1 MEYENN
7 PEIDGD
13 HNIKILWDK
22 NTVEKAIIDISD
34 SITKKFKDFQSI
46 NIVPIMTGSI
56 LFATKLLTE
65 FEKYRPG
72 AYKIF
77 PLTAKTYVNSMKSQ
91 GTSIFGYGLI
101 SDSLD
106 NGSPTIIVDDLMD
119 TGETLKKV
127 IENIYQT
134 VSKDVYS
141 VVLLDKLG
149 RRNNIIQPDF
159 SCFELYDD
167 KWVVGYGMDYQ
178 GKFRGLEYIGYL
190 EFI

>member
-7 PEIDGD
+7 PEIVED
-13 HNIKILWDK
+13 HNIKILWDRD
-22 NTVEKAIIDISD
+22 TVEKAIIDISD
-34 SITKKFKDFQSI
+34 SITKKFKDFESI
-46 NIVPIMTGSI
+46 NLVPIMTGSI

-65 FEKYRPG
+65 LEKYRPG

-77 PLTAKTYVNSMKSQ
+77 PLTAKTYGNSMESQ
-91 GTSIFGYGLI
+91 GTTIFGYGLI

-119 TGETLKKV
+119 TGETLQKV

>member
-1 MEYENN
+1 ME
-7 PEIDGD
+7 
-13 HNIKILWDK
+13 
-22 NTVEKAIIDISD
+22 
-34 SITKKFKDFQSI
+34 
-46 NIVPIMTGSI
+46 
-56 LFATKLLTE
+56 
-65 FEKYRPG
+65 
-72 AYKIF
+72 
-77 PLTAKTYVNSMKSQ
+77 SQ

-127 IENIYQT
+127 IENINQT

>member
-7 PEIDGD
+7 PEIVGD

-65 FEKYRPG
+65 LEKYRPG

-77 PLTAKTYVNSMKSQ
+77 PLTAKTYGNNMESQ
-91 GTSIFGYGLI
+91 GTTIYGYGLI

-119 TGETLKKV
+119 TGETLKTV

>member
-7 PEIDGD
+7 PEIVED

-22 NTVEKAIIDISD
+22 DTVEKAIIDISD
-34 SITKKFKDFQSI
+34 SITKKFKDFESI

-65 FEKYRPG
+65 LEKYRPG

-77 PLTAKTYVNSMKSQ
+77 PLTAKTYGNSMESQ
-91 GTSIFGYGLI
+91 GTTIFGYGLI

-119 TGETLKKV
+119 TGETLEKV

>member
-1 MEYENN
+1 M
-7 PEIDGD
+7 
-13 HNIKILWDK
+13 
-22 NTVEKAIIDISD
+22 
-34 SITKKFKDFQSI
+34 
-46 NIVPIMTGSI
+46 
-56 LFATKLLTE
+56 
-65 FEKYRPG
+65 EKYRPG

-77 PLTAKTYVNSMKSQ
+77 PLTAKTYGNSMESQ

-127 IENIYQT
+127 IENINQT

>member
-7 PEIDGD
+7 PEIVED

-22 NTVEKAIIDISD
+22 DTVEKAIIDISD
-34 SITKKFKDFQSI
+34 SITKKFKDFESI

-65 FEKYRPG
+65 LEKYRPG
-72 AYKIF
+72 VYKIF
-77 PLTAKTYVNSMKSQ
+77 PLTAKTYGNSMESQ
-91 GTSIFGYGLI
+91 GTTIFGYGLI

>member
-7 PEIDGD
+7 PEIGQD
-13 HNIKILWDK
+13 HNIKILWDRD
-22 NTVEKAIIDISD
+22 TVEKAIIDISD
-34 SITKKFKDFQSI
+34 SITKKFKDFESI

-65 FEKYRPG
+65 LEKYRPG

-77 PLTAKTYVNSMKSQ
+77 PLTAKTYGNSMESQ
-91 GTSIFGYGLI
+91 GTTIFGYGLI

-119 TGETLKKV
+119 TGETLEKV

-178 GKFRGLEYIGYL
+178 GKVRGLEYIGYL

>member
-7 PEIDGD
+7 PEIVED
-13 HNIKILWDK
+13 HNIKILWDRD
-22 NTVEKAIIDISD
+22 TVEKAIIDISD
-34 SITKKFKDFQSI
+34 SITKKFKDFESI

-65 FEKYRPG
+65 LEKYRPG
-72 AYKIF
+72 VYKIF
-77 PLTAKTYVNSMKSQ
+77 PLTAKTYGNSMESQ
-91 GTSIFGYGLI
+91 GTTIFGYGLI

-119 TGETLKKV
+119 TGETLEKV

-167 KWVVGYGMDYQ
+167 KWVVGYGIDYQ

>member
-7 PEIDGD
+7 PEIGQD
-13 HNIKILWDK
+13 HNIKILWDRD
-22 NTVEKAIIDISD
+22 TVEKAIIDISD
-34 SITKKFKDFQSI
+34 SITKKFKDFESI

-65 FEKYRPG
+65 LEKYRPG

-77 PLTAKTYVNSMKSQ
+77 PLTAKTYGNSMESQ
-91 GTSIFGYGLI
+91 GTTIFGYGLI

-119 TGETLKKV
+119 TGETLEKV

-167 KWVVGYGMDYQ
+167 KWVVG
-178 GKFRGLEYIGYL
+178 
-190 EFI
+190 

>member
-1 MEYENN
+1 MDFENN
-7 PEIDGD
+7 PEIVDD

-22 NTVEKAIIDISD
+22 ETVEKAIIDISD

-56 LFATKLLTE
+56 LFVTKLLTE
-65 FEKYRPG
+65 LEKYRPG

-77 PLTAKTYVNSMKSQ
+77 PLTAKTYGNSMESQ
-91 GTSIFGYGLI
+91 GTTIYGYGLI

>member
-7 PEIDGD
+7 PEIVED

-22 NTVEKAIIDISD
+22 DTVEKAIIDISD
-34 SITKKFKDFQSI
+34 SITKKFKDFESI

-65 FEKYRPG
+65 LEKYRPG

-77 PLTAKTYVNSMKSQ
+77 PLTAKTYGNSMESQ
-91 GTSIFGYGLI
+91 GTTIFGYGLI

-119 TGETLKKV
+119 TGETLEKV

-149 RRNNIIQPDF
+149 RRNNIIQQDF

-167 KWVVGYGMDYQ
+167 KWVVGYGMDYK

>member
-7 PEIDGD
+7 PEIVED
-13 HNIKILWDK
+13 HNIKILWDRD
-22 NTVEKAIIDISD
+22 TVEKAIIDISD
-34 SITKKFKDFQSI
+34 SITKKFKDFESI

-65 FEKYRPG
+65 LEKYRPG
-72 AYKIF
+72 VYKIF
-77 PLTAKTYVNSMKSQ
+77 PLTAKTYGNSMESQ
-91 GTSIFGYGLI
+91 GTTIFGYGLI

-127 IENIYQT
+127 IENINQT

>member
-7 PEIDGD
+7 PEIVGD

-65 FEKYRPG
+65 LEKNRPG

-77 PLTAKTYVNSMKSQ
+77 PLTAKTYGNSMESQ

>member
-7 PEIDGD
+7 PEIVED
-13 HNIKILWDK
+13 HNIKILWDRD
-22 NTVEKAIIDISD
+22 TVEKAIIDISD
-34 SITKKFKDFQSI
+34 SITKKFKDFESI

-65 FEKYRPG
+65 LEKYRPG
-72 AYKIF
+72 VYKIF
-77 PLTAKTYVNSMKSQ
+77 PLTAKTYGNSMESQ
-91 GTSIFGYGLI
+91 GTTIFGYGLI

-119 TGETLKKV
+119 TGETLEKV

>member
-7 PEIDGD
+7 PEIGQD
-13 HNIKILWDK
+13 HNIKILWDRD
-22 NTVEKAIIDISD
+22 TVEKAIIDISD
-34 SITKKFKDFQSI
+34 SITKKFKDFESI

-65 FEKYRPG
+65 LEKYRPG

-77 PLTAKTYVNSMKSQ
+77 PLTAKTYGNSMESQ
-91 GTSIFGYGLI
+91 GTTIFGYGLI

-119 TGETLKKV
+119 TGETLEKV

>member
-7 PEIDGD
+7 PEIVQD
-13 HNIKILWDK
+13 HNIKILWDRD
-22 NTVEKAIIDISD
+22 TVEKAIIDISD
-34 SITKKFKDFQSI
+34 SITKKFKDFESI

-65 FEKYRPG
+65 LEKYRPG

-77 PLTAKTYVNSMKSQ
+77 PLTAKTYGNSMESQ
-91 GTSIFGYGLI
+91 GTTIFGYGLI

-119 TGETLKKV
+119 TGETLEKV

>member
-1 MEYENN
+1 MEFENN
-7 PEIDGD
+7 PEIVDD

-22 NTVEKAIIDISD
+22 ETVEKAIIDISD

-56 LFATKLLTE
+56 LFVTKLLTE
-65 FEKYRPG
+65 LEKYRPG

-77 PLTAKTYVNSMKSQ
+77 PLTAKTYGNSMESQ
-91 GTSIFGYGLI
+91 GTTIYGYGLI

>member
-7 PEIDGD
+7 PEIVED
-13 HNIKILWDK
+13 HNIKILWDRD
-22 NTVEKAIIDISD
+22 TVEKAIIDISD
-34 SITKKFKDFQSI
+34 SITKKFKDFESI

-65 FEKYRPG
+65 LEKYRPG
-72 AYKIF
+72 VYKIF
-77 PLTAKTYVNSMKSQ
+77 PLTAKTYGNSMESQ
-91 GTSIFGYGLI
+91 GTTIFGYGLI